1 MSSTAGGET
10 AARVA
15 LFIGGGCRSGH
26 EWARVVSAQRFD
38 ESARVVCQDCNIH
51 VLLAKDAESLPKKC
65 PVDSAGRHHLHSF
78 VSPSDW
84 TSVCCICEASTGFTL
99 ARQALAQPLIDQ
111 LFKAKSID
119 DRLYILSVL
128 ITYVKGYLEANGKPI
143 NSKNPKF
150 AQYIGGSNQLAV
162 EVMASLGFSFNK
174 TDELYYPVDPAFETI
189 GSSLPQRKHSLFVL
203 EELTVLDWNL
213 KIGLQKANDK
223 DKSIVDKAAGQSL
236 IFGWLGADVTAYNL
250 FNLPA
255 PSSDKPEKYP
265 AHILTTL
272 FQSKAEEQPNLLDEL
287 RAGLKI
293 VGEDQGCEDA
303 IELFLETGPIGLEN
317 FGNIC
322 YLNALIQFYVTIKPL
337 RESVLHHVPDL
348 SHWPRPKNPE
358 RFLQLLK
365 DLFLRLS
372 ERGGETVSVA
382 VGRDLAVAVLGGW
395 LFPKMVGEV
404 EVDAME
410 IDGES
415 KKVDSKDL
423 LLNVQQDVGE
433 FMEVFLDMAEKGF
446 ANFGILRGQIPS
458 SGNLFFGK
466 TIETLKY
473 LDASGAPKTLIR
485 EDEVA
490 SSLTLHLKRVQYDV
504 EKGCAVKTDT
514 FMKYYDEIDLGKYFE
529 PPEHLTSKKYRLHA
543 VLQHEGE
550 AGFGHYRI
558 YIRNHESTSDSAAWF
573 LYDDSRVSLISKSV
587 VDATVFKDS
596 TGLTANAYCLMYVE
610 AEKLIDIVQTFVRV

>member
-1 MSSTAGGET
+1 EQHMAEHYERMGCLSNSTDEKIQWAFLKQLDCDIQNKSLYLDSLIAIASS
-10 AARVA
+10 RPNS
-15 LFIGGGCRSGH
+15 F
-26 EWARVVSAQRFD
+26 
-38 ESARVVCQDCNIH
+38 
-51 VLLAKDAESLPKKC
+51 SLPEFIAMERTK
-65 PVDSAGRHHLHSF
+65 RTIHTT
-78 VSPSDW
+78 SD
-84 TSVCCICEASTGFTL
+84 L
-99 ARQALAQPLIDQ
+99 
-111 LFKAKSID
+111 
-119 DRLYILSVL
+119 
-128 ITYVKGYLEANGKPI
+128 
-143 NSKNPKF
+143 
-150 AQYIGGSNQLAV
+150 
-162 EVMASLGFSFNK
+162 
-174 TDELYYPVDPAFETI
+174 
-189 GSSLPQRKHSLFVL
+189 
-203 EELTVLDWNL
+203 
-213 KIGLQKANDK
+213 
-223 DKSIVDKAAGQSL
+223 
-236 IFGWLGADVTAYNL
+236 VTAYNL

-303 IELFLETGPIGLEN
+303 IELFLETGYAPMGSTNSLVGFGAADPNKPIGLEN

-382 VGRDLAVAVLGGW
+382 VGRDLAVAVLGGMVISS
-395 LFPKMVGEV
+395 PSKQSQKMVGEV

-446 ANFGILRGQIPS
+446 ANFGDSERANTIKR
-458 SGNLFFGK
+458 LFFGK

-485 EDEVA
+485 EDEFMNLMIGVA
-490 SSLTLHLKRVQYDV
+490 HDLYTSL
-504 EKGCAVKTDT
+504 
-514 FMKYYDEIDLGKYFE
+514 
-529 PPEHLTSKKYRLHA
+529 
-543 VLQHEGE
+543 
-550 AGFGHYRI
+550 
-558 YIRNHESTSDSAAWF
+558 DS
-573 LYDDSRVSLISKSV
+573 
-587 VDATVFKDS
+587 
-596 TGLTANAYCLMYVE
+596 
-610 AEKLIDIVQTFVRV
+610 